1 MGLSE
6 SERRELEKLRR
17 EISREKIETAQ
28 ALGWSSFGTHLYC
41 GAILEFAEISEDD
54 GLPLWERRVDGQ
66 EDECMRHGSD
76 AA

>member
-17 EISREKIETAQ
+17 EVIRGKIKTAQ

-54 GLPLWERRVDGQ
+54 GLPLWERRVDRLDDNCDYLN
-66 EDECMRHGSD
+66 EV
-76 AA
+76 

>member
-17 EISREKIETAQ
+17 EVLRGKIKTAQ
-28 ALGWSSFGTHLYC
+28 ALGWSTFGTHLLC
-41 GAILEFAEISEDD
+41 GTSLEFAEISEDD

-66 EDECMRHGSD
+66 DDECMRRGLG